1 MADVQNSTPEPQPDV
16 EADTAGR
23 ASDASESSEL
33 PRNRT
38 PEALRALA
46 EAAERR
52 SKMAELWPN
61 EHGGRGGLDPIRYGD
76 WEKNGL
82 AVDF

>member
-1 MADVQNSTPEPQPDV
+1 MTEQPTLVPLPDELDGQAKPQADAEGSQ
-16 EADTAGR
+16 
-23 ASDASESSEL
+23 

-52 SKMAELWPN
+52 SKMAEVWPN